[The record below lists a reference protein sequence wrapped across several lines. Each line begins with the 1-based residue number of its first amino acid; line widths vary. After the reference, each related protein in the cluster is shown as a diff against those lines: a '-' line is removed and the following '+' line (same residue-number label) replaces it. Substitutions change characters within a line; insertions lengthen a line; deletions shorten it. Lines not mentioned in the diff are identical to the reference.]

1 MGNVAEEIVPTES
14 GLRSV
19 SGDQARNLVMEH
31 GVRFPFWRLVTNP
44 DSAVETA
51 RAIGEPVVLKTAAA
65 DIVHKSDAGC
75 VRLDLSTES
84 EVRNAWSE
92 IVGNA
97 CRAGSATP
105 DHVIVERAEK
115 GIAEFVIGL
124 KRSEIFGPVIM
135 VGVGGIWVEVMRDYA
150 LRLCPVSRDEASG
163 MLTDLRAFPILAG
176 GRNQEP
182 CDLDAIADMIVV
194 VSRLGIEREDI
205 HELDL
210 NPVIAMKAGH
220 GAVSVDARVVLR
232 NRASD

>member
-1 MGNVAEEIVPTES
+1 MGNGAEEIVRAES
-14 GLRSV
+14 ELRSV
-19 SGDQARNLVMEH
+19 SGDQARNLAMEN
-31 GVRFPFWRLVTNP
+31 GVRFPFWCLATNP

-51 RAIGEPVVLKTAAA
+51 RTIGEPVVLKTAAA

-75 VRLDLSTES
+75 VRLNLSTER
-84 EVRNAWSE
+84 EVRKAWSE

-97 CRAGSATP
+97 SRAGSTTP
-105 DHVIVERAEK
+105 DHVIVEQAEK

-150 LRLCPVSRDEASG
+150 LRLCPVSKDEASA
-163 MLTDLRAFPILAG
+163 MLTDLRAFPVLAG
-176 GRNQEP
+176 GRNQES
-182 CDLDAIADMIVV
+182 CDLDALADMIVM
-194 VSRLGIEREDI
+194 VSRLGAEREDI

-210 NPVIAMKAGH
+210 NPVIAMKSGH